1 MSFALAT
8 YGLNYKKNNPVL
20 HPSIFLLWRFDYHW
34 YSQSPKMTAKE
45 EREFRS
51 NSGRPCSLWCLHLD
65 PAQLQSECLH
75 LDPAH
80 RGDCTGCIHLDPA
93 QLQNHHPIPA
103 PKSHRSQVSIRGY
116 WITFC
121 ALKCVQSSRTRVTSD
136 VARVFTSWPSPLLHP
151 SPSTESESFKGKLY
165 RFK

>member
-8 YGLNYKKNNPVL
+8 YGLNYKKDNPVL
-20 HPSIFLLWRFDYHW
+20 HPSIFLFWRFHYHW
-34 YSQSPKMTAKE
+34 YSQSLKMTAKE

-51 NSGRPCSLWCLHLD
+51 NSGRPLD

-93 QLQNHHPIPA
+93 QLHHHHPIPA
-103 PKSHRSQVSIRGY
+103 PKSDSSQISIRRSR
-116 WITFC
+116 TTLC
-121 ALKCVQSSRTRVTSD
+121 ALDCRPSSSTRVAPD
-136 VARVFTSWPSPLLHP
+136 VAWVFTPWPSPLLY
-151 SPSTESESFKGKLY
+151 PSTPIESETSKRKF
-165 RFK
+165 

>member
-121 ALKCVQSSRTRVTSD
+121 ALECVPSSRTRVTSD
-136 VARVFTSWPSPLLHP
+136 VARVFTSWPSPLLLP